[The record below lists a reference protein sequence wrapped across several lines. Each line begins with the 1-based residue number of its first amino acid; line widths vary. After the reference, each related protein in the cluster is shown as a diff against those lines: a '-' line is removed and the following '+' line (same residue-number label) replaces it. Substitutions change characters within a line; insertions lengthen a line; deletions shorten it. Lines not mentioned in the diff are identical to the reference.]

1 VSASPSAVPPPPLED
16 GFGLYLVL
24 TDPVAGYVRCAEAA
38 VEAGVRIVQLRM
50 KRAAPEDV
58 LRTARDLRAVT
69 RGTRTLFVV
78 NDDPAV
84 SAAAGADGVHVG
96 QGDMPVPEV
105 RRRFPS
111 LRLVGLSTHNPAQLA
126 AAAAV
131 RPDYVSLGP
140 VNATPTKE
148 IPDPTLGLATMAAM
162 VAAAPCP
169 AVCIGSFEGWN
180 LAAAM
185 AARLPF
191 PDVRAVDVVA
201 MGRTRFHGPL
211 PGGPDDAL
219 AALSYMKMAGS
230 SPTTSSTGIGVTS
243 SVA

>member
-1 VSASPSAVPPPPLED
+1 MSAAPSAVPPPPLED

-50 KRAAPEDV
+50 KRAAPEDI

-84 SAAAGADGVHVG
+84 AAAAGADGVHVG

-131 RPDYVSLGP
+131 RPDYVGVGP
-140 VNATPTKE
+140 VHATPTKE
-148 IPDPTLGLATMAAM
+148 IPDPTLGLATMAEM

-169 AVCIGSFEGWN
+169 AVCIGGLDGTN
-180 LAAAM
+180 LAAAI
-185 AARLPF
+185 AAGARNWAV
-191 PDVRAVDVVA
+191 VRAVCRA
-201 MGRTRFHGPL
+201 
-211 PGGPDDAL
+211 PDPL
-219 AALSYMKMAGS
+219 AAIRRLQAAARTPSPPPGKAGFA
-230 SPTTSSTGIGVTS
+230 P
-243 SVA
+243 APPFW

>member
-1 VSASPSAVPPPPLED
+1 
-16 GFGLYLVL
+16 
-24 TDPVAGYVRCAEAA
+24 
-38 VEAGVRIVQLRM
+38 M

-84 SAAAGADGVHVG
+84 AAAAGADGVHVG

-131 RPDYVSLGP
+131 RPDYVGVGP
-140 VNATPTKE
+140 VHATPTKE

-162 VAAAPCP
+162 VAAAGESRFCAGA
-169 AVCIGSFEGWN
+169 AVLVE
-180 LAAAM
+180 
-185 AARLPF
+185 
-191 PDVRAVDVVA
+191 
-201 MGRTRFHGPL
+201 
-211 PGGPDDAL
+211 
-219 AALSYMKMAGS
+219 S
-230 SPTTSSTGIGVTS
+230 SPSNSRILSFSFLKGPN
-243 SVA
+243 VASDLRHREQNR